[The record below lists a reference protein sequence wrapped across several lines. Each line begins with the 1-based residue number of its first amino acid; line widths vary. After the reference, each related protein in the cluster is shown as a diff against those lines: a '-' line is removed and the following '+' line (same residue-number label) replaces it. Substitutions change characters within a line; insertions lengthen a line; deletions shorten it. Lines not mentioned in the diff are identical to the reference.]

1 MATAEVQAYTGNGS
15 LGPYPQWWPGGK
27 PWLRGA
33 GAKFPEAGIPYQY
46 I

>member
-1 MATAEVQAYTGNGS
+1 MARAEVQPIPVMGVWGHILS
-15 LGPYPQWWPGGK
+15 GGQGK